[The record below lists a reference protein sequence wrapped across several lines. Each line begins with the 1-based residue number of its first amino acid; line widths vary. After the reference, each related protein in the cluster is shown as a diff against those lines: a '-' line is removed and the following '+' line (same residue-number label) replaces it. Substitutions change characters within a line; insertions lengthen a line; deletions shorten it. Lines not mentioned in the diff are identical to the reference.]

1 MDAFV
6 SLSGLQLK
14 LQPYVVTRHAA
25 ARHQLCN
32 TPSLAKFGSTLGQET
47 RTYPMCE
54 LQRSSYTWLSRNL
67 VDDSE
72 LLVND
77 FLCGRPCDSA

>member
-6 SLSGLQLK
+6 SLSELQLK

-32 TPSLAKFGSTLGQET
+32 TPSLAKFEVNARAGNTHLSNVRAATLVVYLAQ
-47 RTYPMCE
+47 
-54 LQRSSYTWLSRNL
+54 S
-67 VDDSE
+67 
-72 LLVND
+72 
-77 FLCGRPCDSA
+77 